1 MIPTNRHLMTRR
13 AMLAG
18 TMTAIAA
25 PAMLAL
31 AQTPGPSPV
40 TRGGTY
46 MADARDRLR
55 SLLAL
60 VPAEAL
66 GGPDPT
72 SELFSWNDLETQFF
86 AHGIDDPM
94 TQTDK
99 VVDATVPMA
108 ITDDLMQYAMDSS
121 VREAVGFSA
130 LEVHQVLVAGVSP
143 NRVAIYAG
151 GIDAAGLAPAW
162 EAAGYTRMTGDHGE
176 FWTLGENGELDIA
189 RPGPL
194 ALGSLN
200 NVALLADD
208 TVVFARTAALLDTVL
223 ARQGATAADDADLAT
238 LIDTL
243 PADAVSA
250 VALPG
255 ATFRADT
262 MVPENPG
269 RDGSTTVA
277 DLLAESDAAVG
288 PMPPLALGLV
298 CVTSGAAP
306 AMDGTPAPA
315 ELRPRARMA
324 FLTGSEDDARAA
336 AGVAF
341 WRLANMQS
349 PTTGVM
355 YSERFVPT
363 NTVEDAVA
371 GPVMI
376 VEFGPDVA
384 SSGNWWQ
391 IVAMRDT
398 WPFAWLEGE
407 ARAGVSSRR
416 GRSLALRAA
425 HQVRRYERRPGGQ
438 IHTLSEKR
446 WPRA

>member
-1 MIPTNRHLMTRR
+1 MIPTNARPKSFHLTRR
-13 AMLAG
+13 TMLAG
-18 TMTAIAA
+18 SVAAIAA
-25 PAMLAL
+25 PRMIAL
-31 AQTPGPSPV
+31 AQTPSASPV

-60 VPAEAL
+60 VPAEVL

-72 SELFSWNDLETQFF
+72 SELFSWNDLQAQFF

-94 TQTDK
+94 TQTDA
-99 VVDATVPMA
+99 VVEATVPLA
-108 ITDDLMQYAMDSS
+108 ITDDLMPYAMQPD
-121 VREAVGFSA
+121 VREALGFSP
-130 LEVHQVLVAGVSP
+130 LEVHQMLVAGAP
-143 NRVAIYAG
+143 PDRVVIYAG
-151 GIDAAGLAPAW
+151 GIDAASLTATW
-162 EAAGYTRMTGDHGE
+162 EVAGYARTTGEHGD
-176 FWTLGENGELDIA
+176 FWTLGEEGEPDLG

-200 NVALLADD
+200 NVAVLAED
-208 TVVFARTAALLDTVL
+208 TVVFTRTSALLDTVL
-223 ARQGATAADDADLAT
+223 ATQGATAADDADVAM

-269 RDGSTTVA
+269 RDAPTTVG

-288 PMPPLALGLV
+288 PMPPVALGLV

-306 AMDGTPAPA
+306 AMDGTPVAGH
-315 ELRPRARMA
+315 LQPRARMA
-324 FLTGSEDDARAA
+324 FLTGSDDDARAA
-336 AGVAF
+336 AEVAF
-341 WRLANMQS
+341 WRLEHIQS
-349 PTTGVM
+349 PTTGVV

-363 NTVEDAVA
+363 NTPDEAVD
-371 GPVMI
+371 GPVMV

-384 SSGNWWQ
+384 MTGNWWQ

-398 WPFAWLEGE
+398 WPFAWLEG
-407 ARAGVSSRR
+407 
-416 GRSLALRAA
+416 
-425 HQVRRYERRPGGQ
+425 
-438 IHTLSEKR
+438 
-446 WPRA
+446 

>member
-1 MIPTNRHLMTRR
+1 MIPTNERPKPFRLTRR
-13 AMLAG
+13 AALAG
-18 TMTAIAA
+18 SVAAIAA
-25 PAMLAL
+25 PRMIAL
-31 AQTPGPSPV
+31 AQTPSASPV

-60 VPAEAL
+60 IPMEVL

-72 SELFSWNDLETQFF
+72 SELFSWGDLQTQFF
-86 AHGIDDPM
+86 AHGIADPM
-94 TQTDK
+94 TQTDA
-99 VVDATVPMA
+99 VVEATVPLA
-108 ITDDLMQYAMDSS
+108 ITDDLMPYAMDRQ
-121 VREAVGFSA
+121 VQEAIGFSA
-130 LEVHQVLVAGVSP
+130 LEVHQVLVAGVAP
-143 NRVAIYAG
+143 DRVAIYAG
-151 GIDAAGLAPAW
+151 GIDAAGLVATW
-162 EAAGYTRMTGDHGE
+162 EAAGYERTTGEHGD
-176 FWTLGENGELDIA
+176 FWTLGEEGEPDFA

-200 NVALLADD
+200 NVAVLADD
-208 TVVFARTAALLDTVL
+208 IVVFTRTSALLQTVM
-223 ARQGATAADDADLAT
+223 AKQGATAADDANLAM

-243 PADAVSA
+243 PADTVSA
-250 VALPG
+250 VAVPG

-269 RDGSTTVA
+269 RDAATTVE

-288 PMPPLALGLV
+288 PMPPLLLGLV

-306 AMDGTPAPA
+306 ATDGTPAA
-315 ELRPRARMA
+315 GDLRPRARMA

-341 WRLANMQS
+341 WRLENMQS
-349 PTTGVM
+349 PTTGVV

-363 NTVEDAVA
+363 NTPDEAVD

-376 VEFGPDVA
+376 VEFGPEVA
-384 SSGNWWQ
+384 MTDDWRQ

-398 WPFAWLEGE
+398 WPFAWLEG
-407 ARAGVSSRR
+407 
-416 GRSLALRAA
+416 
-425 HQVRRYERRPGGQ
+425 
-438 IHTLSEKR
+438 
-446 WPRA
+446 